1 MRQELKIELLRVAQ
15 EIPPAALPRLL
26 GDIEEIRAT
35 AAARLLAPASVLP
48 AAQDQLL
55 KVSAASERLGIS
67 RDYLYRN
74 SKNFPFTRKIGRNLL
89 FSSHGIDQYIRQ
101 HDGLTAKRQRPNLR
115 SN

>member
-1 MRQELKIELLRVAQ
+1 MRQELKVELLRIAL
-15 EIPPAALPRLL
+15 EIPEEALPRLL

-35 AAARLLAPASVLP
+35 AAARLFAPASLQP
-48 AAQDQLL
+48 ASQDQLL

-74 SKNFPFTRKIGRNLL
+74 SKEFPFTRKIGRNLL

-101 HDGLTAKRQRPNLR
+101 HDGLTAKRQKANLR